1 MSLRMRLILSFTLVV
16 IICLSI
22 AAVAVTVV
30 LQSSRDRLSTARLSD
45 VARPIYVQ
53 IAAAARG
60 QESWRDVLATLE
72 EQAQNNNVYIFL
84 AGREGKIVNQIPHKE
99 GSAQQ
104 LEELPTEKLP
114 RSTAKPAQGTFETS
128 DGKVFLYAAYYI
140 GRIFD
145 YQTPSRSVET
155 FILAVPRSGTIAI
168 LAGLFGPFFRAGL
181 VALFISVVIAFFLA
195 RSAYR
200 PVGKVTEAVDKIAQ
214 GEYNQEIPVTGP
226 KEIRSLATH
235 FNEMARKVKQS
246 QQQLRH
252 FVADVSHQLRTPLT
266 SIQGFAQAILDG
278 TADDTDTRLK
288 AAQVIDDES
297 KRMIRQVE
305 ELLELSRM
313 QSGQLQMAQ
322 EPVDIKELFM
332 HCQEVFSMRA
342 EEKSVLIRTEI
353 EPLMPVMGD
362 VDRLEQ
368 VFSNLLDNALKNTP
382 TRGEVSITGRNN
394 ATGFVEITLSD
405 NGPGIPPEQLPY
417 VFERFYQASGLRT
430 GFGLGLAI
438 AKEIV
443 TAHSG
448 KIEVSSD
455 PGEGTKFTVM
465 LPPGHPAASG

>member
-1 MSLRMRLILSFTLVV
+1 MSLRMRLILSFTLIVV
-16 IICLSI
+16 LCLSI
-22 AAVAVTVV
+22 AAVVVTVV
-30 LQSSRDRLSTARLSD
+30 LQTSRDRLTTARLID
-45 VARPIYVQ
+45 IAKPVYVQ
-53 IAAAARG
+53 VLTSARA
-60 QESWRDVLATLE
+60 EVSWRQVVSNLE
-72 EQAQNNNVYIFL
+72 EQAQKNNVYIFL
-84 AGREGKIVNQIPHKE
+84 ADREGKVISQIPPAE
-99 GSAQQ
+99 GSQQQ
-104 LEELPTEKLP
+104 LTELPAEGLP
-114 RSTAKPAQGTFETS
+114 RNAAKPTQGTFVTS
-128 DGKVFLYAAYYI
+128 DGKTFLYAAYYI
-140 GRIFD
+140 GRLFD
-145 YQTPSRSVET
+145 YQTPARLVET
-155 FILAVPRSGTIAI
+155 IALAMPRGGAIGI
-168 LAGLFGPFFRAGL
+168 LAGLLGPFLRAGL
-181 VALFISVVIAFFLA
+181 IALAISVVIAILLA

-200 PVGKVTEAVDKIAQ
+200 PVRKVTEAVDKIAQ
-214 GEYNQEIPVTGP
+214 GQYDQEIPVAGP

-235 FNEMARKVKQS
+235 FNEMAKKVKQS

-278 TADDTDTRLK
+278 TAEDSDTKLK

-322 EPVDIKELFM
+322 EPVDIKELLL

-342 EEKSVLIRTEI
+342 EEKDVILRTEI
-353 EPLMPVMGD
+353 EPLMPVTGD

-382 TRGEVSITGRNN
+382 TKGEVGIAGRNST
-394 ATGFVEITLSD
+394 TGFVEITISD

-443 TAHSG
+443 TAHGG
-448 KIEVSSD
+448 KIEVSSE

-465 LPPGHPAASG
+465 LPASISTSSG